1 MNKQP
6 TRLLIDASLQFDDFQ
21 DMSEFS
27 ASDQD
32 FNEGVKP
39 SRKVDRHS
47 LKHKQKKSR
56 WDYENDY

>member
-1 MNKQP
+1 MNKHSS
-6 TRLLIDASLQFDDFQ
+6 RLLIDASLQLNDFE
-21 DMSEFS
+21 DMTESS
-27 ASDQD
+27 PSNRD